1 MGSPWISKLL
11 SKDLGLIGICPPYI
25 IACWETEGDC
35 LGVVILLGKPW
46 FVNILKDDEDVT
58 FYLTVIV
65 AV

>member
-25 IACWETEGDC
+25 RAFWETEGDG
-35 LGVVILLGKPW
+35 LGVVILLGKAW
-46 FVNILKDDEDVT
+46 YILKDDEDVT
-58 FYLTVIV
+58 FYLTAIV